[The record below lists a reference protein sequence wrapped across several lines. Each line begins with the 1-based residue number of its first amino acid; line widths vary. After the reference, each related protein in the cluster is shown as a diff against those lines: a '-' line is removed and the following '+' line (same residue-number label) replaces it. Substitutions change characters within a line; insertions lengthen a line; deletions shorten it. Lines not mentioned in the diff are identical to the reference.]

1 MADAG
6 TRKTGRGD
14 LTQGRIGPT
23 LLAFALPTLGSSVL
37 QSLNGSVNAIWV
49 GNFLGEDALA
59 ATTNGNLVMFL
70 LMAFVFGFGM
80 AATILIGQAF
90 GRRDIE
96 AGRRVMGTSIGTF
109 VALVSGISLLGWIL
123 APQLLHLLAT
133 PGDAFGLALAYLRV
147 IFVGMPPTLMLTML
161 MMALRGGGDSLTPLY
176 FMLIDVVL
184 DVGLNPVFILGL
196 GPAPRLG
203 ISGSAL
209 ATTIAAYTSLTAMIA
224 YAYARDLP
232 LRLRGR
238 ELRYLLPDRALLK
251 IILVKG
257 FPIGLQMI
265 VICSS
270 ALAMLGLVNSHGV
283 ASTAAYG
290 VTQQLWTYVQM
301 PAMALGA
308 AVSAMAAQNIG
319 AGNWDRVSKI
329 TRIRRPLQSRS
340 DRRAILLLTV
350 ADKAALG
357 LFLGQDSAA
366 MPIAR
371 HIQLVATWGFLFF
384 GISLVLFGT
393 VRANG
398 EVIWPLIILFVA
410 MYPVRLGFAFGARTG
425 SASMHCGSAS
435 RRGWWRPRSW
445 PPGSTCKAAGSAA
458 GWRRCKAAPTRWNA
472 ANEAEAVREP
482 RRRAQPG
489 GLIVIPARSVSRP
502 RSSQAGLL
510 RFRANDAIG
519 RA

>member
-1 MADAG
+1 MADAAPS
-6 TRKTGRGD
+6 RAQRRGD
-14 LTQGRIGPT
+14 LTQGPIAPT

-49 GNFLGEDALA
+49 GQFLGEDALA

-90 GRRDIE
+90 GRHDIN
-96 AGRRVMGTSIGTF
+96 AARRTMGTSIGTF
-109 VALVSGISLLGWIL
+109 VALVSLISAVGWIL

-161 MMALRGGGDSLTPLY
+161 MMALRGGGDSLTPLW
-176 FMLIDVVL
+176 FMMLDVVL
-184 DVGLNPVFILGL
+184 DIALNPVFILGL
-196 GPAPRLG
+196 GPAPRHG
-203 ISGSAL
+203 IAGSAL
-209 ATTIAAYTSLTAMIA
+209 ATTIAAYISLSSMIA
-224 YAYARDLP
+224 YIYARDLP

-238 ELRYLLPDRALLK
+238 ELRFLMPDRDLLRV
-251 IILVKG
+251 ILTKG

-265 VICSS
+265 VISSS

-283 ASTAAYG
+283 HVTAAYG

-319 AGNWDRVSKI
+319 AGNWDRVSQI
-329 TRIRRPLQSRS
+329 TRTGVLFNFLLTG
-340 DRRAILLLTV
+340 ALILLLTV

-366 MPIAR
+366 MPIAQ

-398 EVIWPLIILFVA
+398 EVVWPLIILFVA
-410 MYPVRLGFAFGARTG
+410 MYPVRLGFAFGAKDWLGLDALWLSFPAGMVATAIMAGVLYLDGRW
-425 SASMHCGSAS
+425 
-435 RRGWWRPRSW
+435 RRG
-445 PPGSTCKAAGSAA
+445 GM
-458 GWRRCKAAPTRWNA
+458 APITGCPDDIECR
-472 ANEAEAVREP
+472 EGAEAVREP
-482 RRRAQPG
+482 G
-489 GLIVIPARSVSRP
+489 GALAPA
-502 RSSQAGLL
+502 G
-510 RFRANDAIG
+510 
-519 RA
+519 